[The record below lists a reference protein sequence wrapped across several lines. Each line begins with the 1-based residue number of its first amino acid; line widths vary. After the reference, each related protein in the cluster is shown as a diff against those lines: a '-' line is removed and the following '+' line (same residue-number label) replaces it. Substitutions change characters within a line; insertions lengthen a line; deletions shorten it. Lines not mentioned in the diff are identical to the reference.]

1 MCLRLLN
8 WPIQRQQRRLPIE
21 QRSRVAVYTSL
32 PVDSG
37 GKSVRTDD
45 RDLKFVRQLFPAA
58 RNGPAIVCAS
68 DQAWSMGVRSGLPLA
83 EARSMAAVSKSSGK
97 SSAETVFVEW
107 DPVGDRNGLTAIAEL
122 TRRFAPIVALDETA
136 VADSLLL
143 DITGC
148 GPLFGGEVSLAEQ
161 LLKRLSQH
169 GLQCRVAISD
179 SVATAWAFA
188 HAGGHFLQAGSE
200 GALRGRVHGRQT
212 AEWDLPAVIIPPQ
225 QAQTWLAQLPITA
238 ARIPFKDTAVL
249 AQLGILNLKQLL
261 QLPQQDLP
269 SRISVEAVRRLQ
281 QIRGVE
287 DELITAIPEANPVSA
302 TWVSEF
308 PVTTT
313 SEIRQVLQHLVE
325 DIAEQLR
332 RRCVGATRLTCRL
345 KSEDNSTVPLIA
357 EVVKPVQSSQELLD
371 VLLLRLDFLKIQ
383 PTLSVSMK
391 ATVAPLPFA
400 RQRDLFSPS
409 EHIEPTE
416 ELASVVNR
424 ISNRLGKQ
432 SLLTAEFTNSP
443 VPENS
448 IRLRSVIDIS
458 SAGGNIDDRL
468 RELVT
473 PESPETSKSSRF
485 NAPLRLLPAAMLIG
499 TQNKTPLISGFQW
512 NGKAYVVTAAIG
524 PDRMQTDWWHDVA
537 VHRDYYRVITQT
549 GGMFWI
555 YADLNSGEWY
565 LHGVFD

>member
-1 MCLRLLN
+1 MHT
-8 WPIQRQQRRLPIE
+8 
-21 QRSRVAVYTSL
+21 AL

-37 GKSVRTDD
+37 SRKSVRTDD
-45 RDLKFVRQLFPAA
+45 LDLKFVRQLFPAA

-68 DQAWSMGVRSGLPLA
+68 DDAWSAGVRSGMPLA
-83 EARSMAAVSKSSGK
+83 EARSMAAPRK
-97 SSAETVFVEW
+97 SSAETVFLNW
-107 DPVGDRNGLTAIAEL
+107 DPVADRNDLKAIAEL
-122 TRRFAPIVALDETA
+122 TRRFAPIIGLDETP

-148 GPLFGGEVSLAEQ
+148 GPLFGGEASLAEQ

-169 GLQCRVAISD
+169 ALQCRVAISD

-188 HAGGHFLQAGSE
+188 HAGGHFLQAGAQ
-200 GALRGRVHGRQT
+200 GANRGKGRQPT

-225 QAQTWLAQLPITA
+225 QSEVWLYQLPVAA
-238 ARIPFKDTAVL
+238 ARIPLKDAELL

-269 SRISVEAVRRLQ
+269 ARISSEAIRRLQ

-287 DELITAIPEANPVSA
+287 DELITAIPEANPVAA

-308 PVTTT
+308 PAT
-313 SEIRQVLQHLVE
+313 STNEVRQVLQHLVE
-325 DIAEQLR
+325 DIAEQLQR
-332 RRCVGATRLTCRL
+332 RGVGATRLTCRL
-345 KSEDNSTVPLIA
+345 KSEDDSVVPLVA
-357 EVVKPVQSSQELLD
+357 EVVKPVQSAQDLLD
-371 VLLLRLDFLKIQ
+371 VLLLRWESIRVQ
-383 PTLSVSMK
+383 PTLSVTMR
-391 ATVAPLPFA
+391 ATVAPLPLA
-400 RQRDLFSPS
+400 RQKDLFSSS

-432 SLLTAEFTNSP
+432 SLLMAEFTASP

-448 IRLRSVIDIS
+448 IRLRSIIDIS

-468 RELVT
+468 SELVT
-473 PESPETSKSSRF
+473 PESSQVSMQSAF
-485 NAPLRLLPAAMLIG
+485 NVPLRLLPEPVLIG
-499 TQNKTPLISGFQW
+499 AQNTRPLTAGFQW
-512 NGKAYVVTAAIG
+512 NGSAWKVKTVVG
-524 PDRMQTDWWHDVA
+524 PDRIQTDWWSGA
-537 VHRDYYRVITQT
+537 TVHRDYYRVFTHS
-549 GGMFWI
+549 GGMFWV
-555 YADLNSGEWY
+555 YVDLSSGQWY